1 MYFTICYCVSVLPGR
16 AAWEKFSVE
25 EVLGSVQLESL
36 VEIFQKEHITMDV
49 LVEMTNDDLQ
59 SIGVTAFGHRHKIL
73 RRVKEL
79 TCSEEEI
86 GTMSCTCVSSVC
98 VHKHA
103 SIVVVFG
110 VVSVITAV
118 CLWFTADTSPVPPP
132 GPPEPVGVASAEHAG
147 TQLIELLHSD
157 KDFIAVSEEVC
168 VALCLPLSAPFHDM
182 YIYLLVWSHFR
193 CRTLFVLIATTAKL
207 EESSSPMRL
216 LK

>member
-1 MYFTICYCVSVLPGR
+1 MEVIFSMNIIYTCIGGVVVTVLCKMSLCKCIFLVYMYVYMYMYVYFTIRVCYCVSVLPGR

-86 GTMSCTCVSSVC
+86 GTSSVC

-103 SIVVVFG
+103 S
-110 VVSVITAV
+110 
-118 CLWFTADTSPVPPP
+118 
-132 GPPEPVGVASAEHAG
+132 
-147 TQLIELLHSD
+147 
-157 KDFIAVSEEVC
+157 
-168 VALCLPLSAPFHDM
+168 M
-182 YIYLLVWSHFR
+182 
-193 CRTLFVLIATTAKL
+193 
-207 EESSSPMRL
+207 
-216 LK
+216 